1 MEMLM
6 TGDFIDA
13 DEALREGLINRAV
26 SAEKLDETVNYFVE
40 SILAK
45 SAISVRMGKQLFYQQ
60 LEAGIGDAYI
70 AASEVMTA
78 NMLTHDAGEGFDAFL
93 QKRHPTWQHK

>member
-13 DEALREGLINRAV
+13 DEAVREGLINRAV
-26 SAEKLDETVNYFVE
+26 SAEKLDETVDYFVD

-45 SAISVRMGKQLFYQQ
+45 SAVSVRMGKKLFYQQ
-60 LEAGIGDAYI
+60 IEDGIGDAYI

-78 NMLTHDAGEGFDAFL
+78 NMLKHDAGEGFDAFL
-93 QKRHPTWQHK
+93 QKRKPVWKHE